1 MRKNNYNALRKS
13 SLLYIVEQYSR
24 GGLGTWGMT
33 IRDASLFLKCSKPTA
48 KKALSELADMKLI
61 TIQIGGT
68 PKKPNYIAIANRL
81 ESSFEQQYAY
91 SRDSYL
97 LLADMI
103 MGEHYG
109 R

>member
-1 MRKNNYNALRKS
+1 MATNYKALRKA

-48 KKALSELADMKLI
+48 KKVLAELADNRLI
-61 TIQIGGT
+61 DIQISGSD
-68 PKKPNYIAIANRL
+68 KKPFYVAIANKL
-81 ESSFEQQYAY
+81 ESTFEKQYAY

-97 LLADMI
+97 LLAELI
-103 MGEHYG
+103 RGEYYG